1 VSAQLSLFDP
11 KPCRQCQGPM
21 KPHWLPNYQPPVWT
35 QDHES
40 ATCGPNLYAPT
51 REGLVGLWNENQEA
65 QDD

>member
-1 VSAQLSLFDP
+1 
-11 KPCRQCQGPM
+11 M